1 MKNTATYGMT
11 NVQITKETHS
21 NVTSWMVYADT
32 ERFGKHEI
40 MVQFISE
47 KEAIEWCKANGVT
60 FEIETAWE
68 MVEKEIAKG
77 FSKVQ
82 IGNAMYRNLRIENG
96 RIIGHSNG
104 LWGWRDITKMI
115 EDCKMISENV
125 GKTRE
130 GKAGRTVKFG
140 KACTW

>member
-40 MVQFISE
+40 MGQFISE

-60 FEIETAWE
+60 FETETAWE

-82 IGNAMYRNLRIENG
+82 IGNVMYRKLRIENG

-104 LWGWRDITKMI
+104 LWGWRDITEMI